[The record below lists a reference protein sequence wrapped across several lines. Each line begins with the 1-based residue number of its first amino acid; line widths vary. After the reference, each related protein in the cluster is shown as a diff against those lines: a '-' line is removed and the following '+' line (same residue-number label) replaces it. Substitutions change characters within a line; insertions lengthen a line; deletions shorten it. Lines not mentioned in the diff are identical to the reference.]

1 MEDLLGLMTD
11 EQLFEALKT
20 NWQVLSTGIE
30 EILGDEPM
38 PDPRD
43 MAAKIK
49 ELPFSAWQEALLD
62 PSTRMMMLKNMDIV
76 RLTADVQK
84 ENVAILEEM
93 LRRGE
98 K

>member
-20 NWQVLSTGIE
+20 NWQVLSVGIQE
-30 EILGDEPM
+30 VLGDEPM
-38 PDPRD
+38 PDPRE

-62 PSTRMMMLKNMDIV
+62 PPTRMMMLRNMDIV
-76 RLTADVQK
+76 KLTADVQK
-84 ENVAILEEM
+84 ENVSILAEM

-98 K
+98 